1 MDNQNGS
8 IENNNRPSLMKM
20 NLVFLPLILNYA
32 VSLIVQFVFC
42 GVILFGVVSNYVY
55 ASPEFIA
62 IMEEA
67 ENIDT
72 DTLQGTI
79 DTIMTDEVVDS
90 LTEETINVV
99 TNNIALLTVCCAIA
113 SIPVFA
119 FIMFRDKKK
128 RGLRAVGNQ
137 NSLPIM
143 MWGLIIVGSAALC
156 LVLNNILTLSQ
167 LAETSQAYI
176 ESSENLYSIS
186 FPLQIIA
193 WGILTPIS
201 EEILFRGVLFK
212 RLRHYLR
219 PTTAMFWSALLFGVY
234 HGNVVQLIYAFISGW
249 MFAWLYEKFG
259 TIKAPM
265 LAHICMNIVSL
276 ILTQY
281 DLFIWMFEDPIR
293 MTVITVASAALMA
306 SCYVLFTNMTRS
318 EVIENNEY

>member
-1 MDNQNGS
+1 MDNQNGNVQNS
-8 IENNNRPSLMKM
+8 NLSNPMKV
-20 NLVFLPLILNYA
+20 NLVFFPLILNYA
-32 VSLIVQFVFC
+32 VSFAVQLIFC
-42 GVILFGVVSNYVY
+42 GIILFGVVSNYVY
-55 ASPEFIA
+55 ASPEFEMV
-62 IMEEA
+62 MEEA
-67 ENIDT
+67 ENLDT
-72 DTLQGTI
+72 DTIQGTI
-79 DTIMTDEVVDS
+79 DTIMTDEVIEV
-90 LTEETINVV
+90 LTEETIGVV
-99 TNNIALLTVCCAIA
+99 ENNIALLTVCCAIA

-119 FIMFRDKKK
+119 LIMLRDKKK
-128 RGLRAVGNQ
+128 RGLRAVGTKDAF
-137 NSLPIM
+137 SLPF
-143 MWGLIIVGSAALC
+143 WGFIIVGSAALC

-167 LAETSQAYI
+167 LAETSQAYA

-219 PTTAMFWSALLFGVY
+219 PTTAIFWSALLFGVS
-234 HGNVVQLIYAFISGW
+234 HGNIVQLIYAFISGW

-306 SCYVLFTNMTRS
+306 SCYVLFTNMTRT
-318 EVIENNEY
+318 EIIENNEN